1 MFIAVGIALLILL
14 TLVCGGICLV
24 RALPR
29 GRPRVLILLG
39 FLVVLGA
46 GAWLRLWLVP
56 AHHVMYLDEPWY
68 QAAAGSLLDKG
79 SMELCEETYQG
90 EMCEP
95 YPKAP
100 GWPVMLASVFMFT
113 GVSDMAAIRLC
124 TLLGI
129 VSLLLAAACAR
140 LAGGGWLHSLS
151 AAAML
156 AVFPSHVSWSATA
169 ETSVPATA
177 ALLAG
182 LCGVLLF
189 LKKNRIEAALLA
201 MGGLTLCATIRPELL
216 VAMVPAGVQMVL
228 MKKRMGY
235 IAAGLLGIGLL
246 FAVLSMF
253 SMWELN
259 EEIYGGAFFSLGN
272 IFKSPAALFEVP
284 GFGMAFLLVFLL
296 GTAGAAALF
305 FRERSLPAVLLF
317 GSAFL
322 CIITLFAF
330 ERFAERMIIAPVA
343 VLIPLAGFAGDWWK
357 WRVPWIAG
365 VLVVGLSIPGL
376 NTASRPSD
384 TQILE
389 TWLSQAVAK
398 HSLEEDAL
406 IIAEYP
412 AVLTTGHKVMATDR
426 ALAGDLAGLIGKRP
440 VYFLRDMYCEE
451 GFQGAD
457 KPIACGRILKEFE
470 LSPEVEVR
478 APGRVYGLY
487 RLLGR

>member
-1 MFIAVGIALLILL
+1 MFISVGIALLVLL

-24 RALPR
+24 RALPK
-29 GRPRVLILLG
+29 GKPRVLILLG
-39 FLVVLGA
+39 FVAVLGA
-46 GAWLRLWLVP
+46 GGWLRLWLVP

-68 QAAAGSLLDKG
+68 QEAAGSLLEKG
-79 SMELCEETYQG
+79 RMELCEETWSG
-90 EMCEP
+90 EVCKP

-100 GWPVMLASVFMFT
+100 GWPVMLASVFLFS

-124 TLLGI
+124 AFLGI
-129 VSLLLAAACAR
+129 LSILLAAACAR

-156 AVFPSHVSWSATA
+156 AAFPSHVSWSATA

-182 LCGVLLF
+182 VCGVLLF
-189 LKKNRIEAALLA
+189 LRNHRLEAALLTL
-201 MGGLTLCATIRPELL
+201 GGLTLCATIRPELL
-216 VAMVPAGVQMVL
+216 VAMVPAGVQMVI

-246 FAVLSMF
+246 FAIFSMV

-259 EEIYGGAFFSLGN
+259 EEIYGGAFFSPGN
-272 IFKSPAALFEVP
+272 ILESPAALFEVP
-284 GFGMAFLLVFLL
+284 GFGMVYLLIFVL
-296 GTAGAAALF
+296 GAVGIAAK
-305 FRERSLPAVLLF
+305 RSLAAILLF
-317 GSAFL
+317 GTAFV
-322 CIITLFAF
+322 CIFVLLAF
-330 ERFAERMIIAPVA
+330 ERFAERMMIAPA
-343 VLIPLAGFAGDWWK
+343 ALLIPLACFAGDWWK
-357 WRVPWIAG
+357 WRVPWITG
-365 VLVVGLSIPGL
+365 ILVICVSIPGI

-389 TWLSQAVAK
+389 TWLSQAVAGQT
-398 HSLEEDAL
+398 LEEDAL

-412 AVLTTGHKVMATDR
+412 AVLMSRHKVMATDR
-426 ALAGDLAGLIGKRP
+426 ALAGDLKGLIEKRP

-457 KPIACGRILKEFE
+457 KPIVCGRILGDFE
-470 LSPEVEVR
+470 LRPEVEVR

-487 RLLGR
+487 RLGD